1 MILTLEG
8 SMRTPI
14 LACMLTTTILAACG
28 DDGASKVP
36 PREIPGGGIGDGPI
50 DGVANIYVIND
61 TTREPIAGATVKI
74 GTLEGTTDA
83 AGLFTAEDLK
93 GPQTVTVK
101 ADTFRSEMW
110 IGANGANMTFNLN
123 AGTDPVAPRATL
135 KGNIDL
141 SSIQVPA
148 GHLKLGIV
156 GYSQTDDLGDAAN
169 DIKTPNDTH
178 VCNGGGM
185 NNPMPCSFTIDVRPG
200 RIGLLAAVFD
210 RNLNGTPND
219 FNDDTMTLIRW
230 AYRGGITV
238 TAGVMQS
245 GQDLTLI
252 DVANMGNV
260 TVDFGTPPSG
270 LPTVAGLIG
279 IDVGAD
285 GVFQLP
291 ILTTPQAAT
300 VLAPKPAAFNATT
313 YRLTGIATNG
323 TDPATTQSVVLKRD
337 LTGTTLAAGTWLT
350 PPAAP
355 TITRTTA
362 KWTALPEATVM
373 SVEYEQGTANLLNV
387 TAFDGTT
394 EFTVPE
400 LVALPAGVLS
410 VKLNAI
416 SAHDFDVTD
425 FALDDDEKKLDRVSG
440 QTLTLN

>member
-1 MILTLEG
+1 
-8 SMRTPI
+8 MRTPI
-14 LACMLTTTILAACG
+14 LACLLTTTIFAACG

-74 GTLEGTTDA
+74 GTLEGMTDA
-83 AGLFTAEDLK
+83 DGLFIAEDLK
-93 GPQTVTVK
+93 GPQTITVK

-110 IGANGANMTFNLN
+110 IGANGSNMTFNLN
-123 AGTDPVAPRATL
+123 PGTDPVAPRATL

-141 SSIQVPA
+141 SSIQVPQ
-148 GHLKLGIV
+148 GHLKIGVV
-156 GYSQTDDLGDAAN
+156 GYSNTDDLGDPGN

-185 NNPMPCSFTIDVRPG
+185 ANPMPCSFTVDVRPG
-200 RIGLLAAVFD
+200 RIALLAAVFD

-238 TAGVMQS
+238 TAGVMQT
-245 GQDLTLI
+245 GQDLTLV
-252 DVANMGNV
+252 DVGNMGNV
-260 TVDFGTPPSG
+260 TVDFGTPPAG

-279 IDVGAD
+279 IDLGAD

-291 ILTTPQAAT
+291 LLRTPQDAT
-300 VLAPKPAAFNATT
+300 VLAPKPSALGATT
-313 YRLTGIATNG
+313 FRLTGISTNG
-323 TDPATTQSVVLKRD
+323 TDPATTQSIVLKRD
-337 LTGTTLAAGTWLT
+337 LTGSTLATGAWLA

-362 KWTALPEATVM
+362 KWTALPDATVM
-373 SVEYEQGTANLLNV
+373 SVEYTQGTANLLNV
-387 TAFDGTT
+387 TVFDGTS
-394 EFTVPE
+394 ELTVPDI
-400 LVALPAGVLS
+400 VALPSGAITVQLG
-410 VKLNAI
+410 AI

-425 FALDDDEKKLDRVSG
+425 FALDDDEKKLDRVSA
-440 QTLTLN
+440 QILTLN